1 MENAFITMLVQIFGE
16 LILAV
21 IGIAAAWVLSK
32 IAKSAELSNIH
43 RAMQEVVA
51 ASEETVLE
59 LQQTVVEG
67 WKAGHADGKLTKE
80 EIDSLNCQLVSKTL
94 NKLSAP
100 ATQVLHAAGV
110 DLSGIIRSSAEALI
124 ARMKAK

>member
-1 MENAFITMLVQIFGE
+1 MVNAVITMLVQIFGE

-80 EIDSLNCQLVSKTL
+80 EIDSLNWQLVSKTL

>member
-1 MENAFITMLVQIFGE
+1 MENAVIAMLVQICGE

-43 RAMQEVVA
+43 RAMQEAVA